1 MQRDSDA
8 DARLDYINAQNQIAG
23 VDSYQKPILFDP
35 SELDSDKDKLAEILN
50 SDELAAKAMP
60 FVEQMVERAAMQ
72 SYGAAV
78 SQMGAYFTQGNAE
91 VNKWGFI
98 FAAGFDAAEGR
109 SMEEVAKEI
118 GVTRAAISKAA
129 GEWIKRLN
137 LPRSRY
143 MRSESTQ
150 DAYAERAKTTHHDK
164 HNDETDKDAI
174 PADIKAPKCKLTRTS
189 LEMAEDATEADYQQ
203 TIQALAQCNE
213 ALQWWVGDW
222 LVQAGKKYAET
233 YEGWVK
239 GLGWSYGTLRNL
251 KNISANVEMSRR
263 RDNLTFNHHVEVAAL
278 PTHEQ
283 EHWLAWAATPDYL
296 PPHAREGDKPTVKP
310 TRLLR
315 ESIKAGKP
323 LTEMPSHVAIPGDT
337 IEQWCGLPMRSWYS
351 RTFRRLLPIAS
362 KERLEKWAEKLRTPA
377 RMYEQVMERLNQ

>member
-239 GLGWSYGTLRNL
+239 GLGWKYMTLAQFKRVSE
-251 KNISANVEMSRR
+251 KIPFCRR
-263 RDNLTFNHHVEVAAL
+263 LQNLTWAHHQEIAAIES
-278 PTHEQ
+278 PEEQ

-296 PPHAREGDKPTVKP
+296 PPQIGRA
-310 TRLLR
+310 
-315 ESIKAGKP
+315 
-323 LTEMPSHVAIPGDT
+323 HV
-337 IEQWCGLPMRSWYS
+337 
-351 RTFRRLLPIAS
+351 
-362 KERLEKWAEKLRTPA
+362 
-377 RMYEQVMERLNQ
+377 